1 MQNVPV
7 RELLGR
13 PVFTRAGVRLGHLK
27 DVIFDVET
35 GRWQKLVV
43 GRQMWGGADLLVGA
57 EAVVEVLAE
66 AIIVKDLWVENA
78 APATVA

>member
-13 PVFTRAGVRLGHLK
+13 PVLTRAGVRLGHLK

-43 GRQMWGGADLLVGA
+43 GRQMWGGEDLLVGV
-57 EAVVEVLAE
+57 EAVVEVLSE
-66 AIIVKDLWVENA
+66 AIIVRDLWVENA